1 MKIIQEEY
9 NELEQKYIR
18 LLEVTNERSES
29 HVKILL
35 EEGQSRLNKSKLKN
49 SSVSEQAQ
57 RLKSKLEGLDISSI
71 KPNKDK
77 DNSFKLSEVINWYF
91 ILFVEFPHF
100 HSISIIKIDWV
111 WGSLRLLKNN
121 YSVNLTGV
129 GIIRKS
135 KI

>member
-1 MKIIQEEY
+1 MKIIEEEY

-77 DNSFKLSEVINWYF
+77 DNSFKLSEVIN
-91 ILFVEFPHF
+91 
-100 HSISIIKIDWV
+100 
-111 WGSLRLLKNN
+111 
-121 YSVNLTGV
+121 
-129 GIIRKS
+129 
-135 KI
+135 